1 MTRNYASCMGLC
13 SQRHTT
19 GCCPEH
25 CNATQYITHLFL
37 KTQFLWFLQNLLK
50 FKKSENEKAWISK
63 KRIGEACKERMIK
76 KTSCSKTL
84 KWLCEMGAMAGEECC
99 LCIAPQSNLDN
110 GKHKSA
116 VSRPMI
122 SRTMGILLP
131 PHWVHS
137 NSSIIYCLHIMK
149 RLHYII
155 CSILTWVTH
164 IRPLHKT
171 ANCFPNGI
179 LENRKHLCNFWNMQ
193 VCWMISNIKHQ

>member
-1 MTRNYASCMGLC
+1 M
-13 SQRHTT
+13 
-19 GCCPEH
+19 
-25 CNATQYITHLFL
+25 
-37 KTQFLWFLQNLLK
+37 KT
-50 FKKSENEKAWISK
+50 KKHESAKKEK
-63 KRIGEACKERMIK
+63 ETACKERMIK

-84 KWLCEMGAMAGEECC
+84 KWLCEMGAMEREGGC

-110 GKHKSA
+110 GKLKSA

-122 SRTMGILLP
+122 SRTKGILLP

-155 CSILTWVTH
+155 CSILTRVTH

-171 ANCFPNGI
+171 SNCLHKGI
-179 LENRKHLCNFWNMQ
+179 LENLKHLCNF
-193 VCWMISNIKHQ
+193 